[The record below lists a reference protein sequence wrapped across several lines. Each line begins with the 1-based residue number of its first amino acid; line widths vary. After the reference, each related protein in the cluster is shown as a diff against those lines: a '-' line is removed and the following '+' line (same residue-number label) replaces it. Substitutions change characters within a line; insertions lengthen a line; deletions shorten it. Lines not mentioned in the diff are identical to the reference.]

1 MSIVMAI
8 TRSSAFLLCATALWL
23 AASVRPAAAE
33 TYPFEMS
40 LANNVLGEK
49 LFKGEIVTGADGRF
63 EQTVSSG
70 ALRVRLTGTI
80 AGDSVSV
87 YGELLTTGNWRF
99 FPFEAEGSFS
109 SGTFTGKVFAERSN
123 GQPAR
128 GLISIAQPAPAVA
141 QTPPVQPNVVANAPA
156 QPQLPPQP
164 QAQVQPQPQLQ
175 TAVAPEPE
183 EPALGREQRAEVQEQ
198 LQVLGLYGSAI
209 DGDFG
214 PGTRKAIKSFQRG
227 NGLEATGYLTEAT
240 LAELAAAAGARER
253 ELAAEQRAAQQL
265 AEQQAADQRAA
276 EERAARQLAEQRAAE
291 EQAAAQQLADQR
303 AAEEAARQQAAAEE
317 AARQQAAAAARPEA
331 PDLAAVVPTLQPIDE
346 AFVAVKPAKVRAAP
360 AVTADLVASLNVG
373 EPIDVLGRL
382 PGEDWYLVARDG
394 KPLGYVVLS
403 QLAPQQAAAPVQAG
417 SLTLP
422 ADLAALDYGRYHAI
436 VIGNNAYRSLPKL
449 NTATTDAKAVA
460 DLLQQEYG
468 YDVTLLTDADEATI
482 VGTFSSLRRT
492 LTEDDNLL
500 VYYAGHGSFDEE
512 AERGYWLPVDAV
524 ADNQSAWISNAD
536 VTDMLKAIRAK
547 HVLVVADS
555 CYSGTLTRGLAIG
568 GKSPAYYHA
577 LVERRA
583 RTVLTSG
590 GLEPV
595 VDAGGGSHS
604 VFAKAFLDT
613 LRTNTGVIDGEGV
626 FQRVRELV
634 ILNAEQT
641 PEYGNIRL
649 AGHDGGDFLFVRQP
663 Q

>member
-1 MSIVMAI
+1 MSIVTAI
-8 TRSSAFLLCATALWL
+8 TRSSLLFVCAAALCL
-23 AASVRPAAAE
+23 AASIRPAAAE

-49 LFKGEIVTGADGRF
+49 LFNGEIVTAADGRF
-63 EQTVSSG
+63 EQIVSSG

-87 YGELLTTGNWRF
+87 YGEILTTGNWRF

-109 SGTFTGKVFAERSN
+109 SGSFTGKVFAERSN

-128 GLISIAQPAPAVA
+128 GAISITQPAPAVA
-141 QTPPVQPNVVANAPA
+141 QTTPEVQPNVVAIVPA
-156 QPQLPPQP
+156 QPQPQP
-164 QAQVQPQPQLQ
+164 QPQVQPQPQPRVQPQ
-175 TAVAPEPE
+175 TAVVLPPEPD
-183 EPALGREQRAEVQEQ
+183 EPALSREQRAEVQEQ
-198 LQVLGLYGSAI
+198 LRVLGLYASAI

-214 PGTRKAIKSFQRG
+214 PSTRKAIRSFQ
-227 NGLEATGYLTEAT
+227 NASGLEATGYLTEVT
-240 LAELAAAAGARER
+240 LAELATTAGARER
-253 ELAAEQRAAQQL
+253 ELAAEQREAQQL
-265 AEQQAADQRAA
+265 AEQQA
-276 EERAARQLAEQRAAE
+276 AEQRAAE
-291 EQAAAQQLADQR
+291 EQAARQLA
-303 AAEEAARQQAAAEE
+303 EQQAAEK
-317 AARQQAAAAARPEA
+317 AARQQAAAAARPPT
-331 PDLAAVVPTLQPIDE
+331 PDLAAVVSTLQPIDE
-346 AFVAVKPAKVRAAP
+346 SFVAVKPAKVRTAP
-360 AVTADLVASLNVG
+360 AVTADLVAALDVG
-373 EPIDVLGRL
+373 ESIDVLGRL
-382 PGEDWYLVARDG
+382 PDADWYVVARDG

-403 QLAPQQAAAPVQAG
+403 QLAPQPTAAATSSG

-422 ADLAALDYGRYHAI
+422 TGLAALDYGRYHAV

-460 DLLQQEYG
+460 DLLQTEYG
-468 YDVTLLTDADEATI
+468 YDVTLLTDADEETI
-482 VGTFSSLRRT
+482 VGTFANLRRT
-492 LTEDDNLL
+492 LTEGDNLL
-500 VYYAGHGSFDEE
+500 VYYAGHGWFDEE

-524 ADNQSAWISNAD
+524 ADNQSNWISNAD
-536 VTDMLKAIRAK
+536 VTDMLKAIKAK

-568 GKSPAYYHA
+568 GKSPGYYHA
-577 LVERRA
+577 IVERRA

-595 VDAGGGSHS
+595 LDAGGGRHS
-604 VFAKAFLDT
+604 VFAKAFLET
-613 LRTNTGVIDGEGV
+613 LQGNTGVIDGEGV

-649 AGHDGGDFLFVRQP
+649 AGHDGGDFLFVRKP